1 MSLSSSRSPS
11 LSSDRTRAPLPRTV
25 MSLPGRRFS
34 FAVSSAAFPPMTV
47 EFHLFI
53 VLHEDVSGVAVAVL
67 DHLRARGIAAPRVE
81 PDHAHQQQRQDEQ
94 EQTGPNG
101 VVA

>member
-53 VLHEDVSGVAVAVL
+53 VLHEDVSGVAVARL
-67 DHLRARGIAAPRVE
+67 DHLRARGNAAPRGE
-81 PDHAHQQQRQDEQ
+81 AGPAPQQQRQGGQ
-94 EQTGPNG
+94 EQTAP
-101 VVA
+101 